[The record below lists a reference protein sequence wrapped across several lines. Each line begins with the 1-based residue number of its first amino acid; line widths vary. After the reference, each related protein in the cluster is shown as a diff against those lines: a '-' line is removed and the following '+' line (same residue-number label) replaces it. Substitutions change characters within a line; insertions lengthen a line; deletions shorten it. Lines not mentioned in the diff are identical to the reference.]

1 MKAFLRRHFIDPII
15 GLLSQGITPRQLALS
30 LAFGIGL
37 GIFPVLGTTT
47 VLCTVMALAWRLNRV
62 AIHTVHFAITPVQLL
77 LTIPFVRVG
86 ERVVQAPPQS
96 PSMDAR
102 LELITASAGHAI
114 VVLWGAIV
122 HAVIGWVAIGPVA
135 IYLLYRALT
144 PILKH
149 AALTLR
155 PRAADE
161 SQV

>member
-15 GLLSQGITPRQLALS
+15 GLLSQGITPRQIALS
-30 LAFGIGL
+30 LAFGSVI

-47 VLCTVMALAWRLNRV
+47 VLCTVAAVAWRLNMA
-62 AIHTVHFAITPVQLL
+62 AIHTIHFAMTPVQLL
-77 LTIPFVRVG
+77 LIIPFVRVG
-86 ERVVQAPPQS
+86 ERLVQAPRQPL
-96 PSMDAR
+96 SMDAG
-102 LELITASAGHAI
+102 LELIAASAGQAI
-114 VVLWGAIV
+114 VVLWDAIV

-161 SQV
+161 TQA

>member
-15 GLLSQGITPRQLALS
+15 GLLSQGITPRQIALS

-47 VLCTVMALAWRLNRV
+47 VLCTVAALAWRLNMV

-77 LTIPFVRVG
+77 LIIPFVRVG
-86 ERVVQAPPQS
+86 ERVVQAPPQ
-96 PSMDAR
+96 PLSMDAG
-102 LELITASAGHAI
+102 LELIAASAGHAI

-122 HAVIGWVAIGPVA
+122 HAVIGWVAIGPVV
-135 IYLLYRALT
+135 IYSLYRALT

-161 SQV
+161 TPV